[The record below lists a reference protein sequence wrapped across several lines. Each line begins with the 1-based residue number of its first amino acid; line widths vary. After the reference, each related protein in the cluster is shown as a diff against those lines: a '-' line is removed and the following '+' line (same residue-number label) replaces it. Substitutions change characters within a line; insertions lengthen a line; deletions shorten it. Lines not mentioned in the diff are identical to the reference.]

1 MRCGRRALRRK
12 SSIEGRLLAPAGGRV
27 RRSRW
32 DRSEQVWLPVV
43 DRPDIACSV
52 DLGCGLVHHRREAR
66 RLVGSV
72 QRVAVRKQY
81 LAAGGGHRVA
91 ARWRD
96 RVAGLRPRGAGGL
109 VDPAELRDS
118 ATAEVIRHVK
128 RAEVRHPQVV
138 LPIHR
143 HVPRSVDAATL
154 ELPDDRAVWPDAV
167 YRVLLQGGNPGVR
180 VESRQRGP

>member
-96 RVAGLRPRGAGGL
+96 RVAGLRPRGQADRL
-109 VDPAELRDS
+109 IPQSFEIRPLRKLFVTSSGPKFDTHRLS
-118 ATAEVIRHVK
+118 SPSTVTSHGALMPPPLNCPMIEPFGRMPYTESSFREATQAFR
-128 RAEVRHPQVV
+128 
-138 LPIHR
+138 
-143 HVPRSVDAATL
+143 
-154 ELPDDRAVWPDAV
+154 
-167 YRVLLQGGNPGVR
+167 
-180 VESRQRGP
+180 